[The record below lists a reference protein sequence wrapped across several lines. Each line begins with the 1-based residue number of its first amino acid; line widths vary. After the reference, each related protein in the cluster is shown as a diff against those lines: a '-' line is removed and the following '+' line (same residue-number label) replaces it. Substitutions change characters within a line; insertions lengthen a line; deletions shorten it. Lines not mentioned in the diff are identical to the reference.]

1 MNLKEIFDK
10 AEDGTLTYDQFM
22 AAVTEGKAKFVDL
35 SEGDYV
41 AKQKYTDD
49 LAARD
54 TRIATLDTTLKDRDA
69 DLANLKTQ
77 LQNAGN
83 DSEKLSTLNTQFS
96 ELQSKYDK
104 ETKAYQKQLKDQ
116 AYKFAVTEFANQQK
130 FTSKAAKRDFE
141 QSMLAK
147 NLQMEN
153 DVIIGATDFMT
164 AYSQE
169 NEDAFVKED
178 TGAQNPSQPAPHF
191 VGSTNSGAD
200 NNGSNPNPFEFNFIG
215 VRPHKNE

>member
-10 AEDGTLTYDQFM
+10 AENGTLTYDQFM

-35 SEGDYV
+35 SEGEYV

-54 TRIATLDTTLKDRDA
+54 TRIKTLDETLQTRDT
-69 DLANLKTQ
+69 DLKNLQTQ
-77 LQNAGN
+77 LENAGN
-83 DSEKLSTLNTQFS
+83 DSEKLNDLNSKFS
-96 ELQSKYDK
+96 ELQKQYDK
-104 ETKAYQKQLKDQ
+104 DTKAYQKQLKDQ

-141 QSMLAK
+141 QSMLAR

-169 NEDAFVKED
+169 NEDAFVKETAD
-178 TGAQNPSQPAPHF
+178 PKEPTPPAPHF
-191 VGSTNSGAD
+191 VDTTKPGADPSGA
-200 NNGSNPNPFEFNFIG
+200 NSNPFAFNFIG
-215 VRPHKNE
+215 VRPHEK